1 MVERCRQDKWHCG
14 CIARLL
20 SIEDV
25 LFSVHAK
32 ETEMKKLLLGL
43 TALFALSTAVPAYAE
58 DKPADDKAA
67 AEKPAKKKGKK
78 AKKGEAKKDEAKK
91 DEAKKA
97 E

>member
-67 AEKPAKKKGKK
+67 AKDCGVTGPVSDLPTSPS
-78 AKKGEAKKDEAKK
+78 EAMT
-91 DEAKKA
+91 
-97 E
+97 